1 MSGCRRGQWESRRL
15 SLIDVGAAT
24 FYKDQRASMPIL
36 ADLAARANNSPY
48 WQHAVSDAE
57 LEKIFGDGLTPLWQ
71 GKQTARDVLAS
82 LVPQVDAL
90 LANDQRSLQSL

>member
-1 MSGCRRGQWESRRL
+1 
-15 SLIDVGAAT
+15 LIDVGAAT